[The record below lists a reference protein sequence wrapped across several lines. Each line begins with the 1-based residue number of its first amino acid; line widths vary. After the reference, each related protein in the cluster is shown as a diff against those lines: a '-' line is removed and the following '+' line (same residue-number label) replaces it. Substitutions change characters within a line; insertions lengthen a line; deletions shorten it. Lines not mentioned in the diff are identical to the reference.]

1 MNILH
6 ILNVADWALMGAG
19 VAAALVMMVVGA
31 EGEPRGPRKEGP
43 VRGRRRRADRQ

>member
-19 VAAALVMMVVGA
+19 VAAALLMMVVGA
-31 EGEPRGPRKEGP
+31 DGEPRPARKTGET
-43 VRGRRRRADRQ
+43 RGRRSRAPR